1 MIEDGK
7 FDFHNGSRNNSSCE
21 RQHAS
26 GSCVP
31 APQYR
36 FLTNSFFVV
45 GTVEEGSSLLV
56 ARAAGW
62 EQEVARR
69 KYYEPPIGPSLRTNS
84 RADLLIAS
92 EVGFV
97 FQRPQHLMIRFA
109 RIIPV
114 LFVEERVFDDIAPA
128 RLELHP
134 ITSNL
139 TVGVPH
145 LPRGVDTGAA
155 ADRKS
160 TRLNSSHV

>member
-36 FLTNSFFVV
+36 FLTNSFFVI

-92 EVGFV
+92 EVGFC
-97 FQRPQHLMIRFA
+97 
-109 RIIPV
+109 IPASSAS
-114 LFVEERVFDDIAPA
+114 DDSICTNNAGIV
-128 RLELHP
+128 RRR
-134 ITSNL
+134 TS
-139 TVGVPH
+139 V
-145 LPRGVDTGAA
+145 R
-155 ADRKS
+155 
-160 TRLNSSHV
+160 

>member
-45 GTVEEGSSLLV
+45 GTVEEVSSLLV

-69 KYYEPPIGPSLRTNS
+69 KYYEPRSGASLRSNS
-84 RADLLIAS
+84 RDDVVIAS
-92 EVGFV
+92 EGAF
-97 FQRPQHLMIRFA
+97 
-109 RIIPV
+109 
-114 LFVEERVFDDIAPA
+114 
-128 RLELHP
+128 RL
-134 ITSNL
+134 
-139 TVGVPH
+139 
-145 LPRGVDTGAA
+145 
-155 ADRKS
+155 
-160 TRLNSSHV
+160 TRCSESD